1 MYLSRMRLDAVNCV
15 RICWPERVGA
25 FVVHFLL
32 CPHILFR
39 FEFAVGV

>member
-25 FVVHFLL
+25 FVVHFFVVSTHSVHL
-32 CPHILFR
+32 
-39 FEFAVGV
+39 